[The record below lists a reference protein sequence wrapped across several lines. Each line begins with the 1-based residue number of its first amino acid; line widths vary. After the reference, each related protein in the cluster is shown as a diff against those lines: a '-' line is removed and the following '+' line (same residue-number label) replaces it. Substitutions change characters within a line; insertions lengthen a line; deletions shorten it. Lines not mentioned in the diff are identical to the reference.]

1 MTLVLWVAYL
11 DIAHSMFL
19 HVFFFFFLKKTG
31 LAPLCENMPSGKA
44 NKPGD
49 VVRARN
55 GKTIQVCRW
64 KTQPPSSAV
73 PCLEWVQSAGPI

>member
-1 MTLVLWVAYL
+1 MRADMGGAATVCSAIVSAAKL
-11 DIAHSMFL
+11 DLPINII
-19 HVFFFFFLKKTG
+19 G

-49 VVRARN
+49 VVRAKN

-64 KTQPPSSAV
+64 KTQPLSFAI